1 MSKNQ
6 AAKTLRIVTIPPLL
20 VAGMLTLLYIFRSSI
35 FEYPIDY
42 AMAIF
47 SLAIVPTLAYPL
59 QRFIPGFKD
68 GGREAQRKLAFIFS
82 PIGYAIGF
90 AYAMIVNVSVELKFI
105 FGTYLASVIALLIFN
120 KLLHVKASGHACG
133 VFGPLI
139 HTVYFLGVPWL
150 IPCALAVWAVIWSS
164 LYLMRHTPKEL
175 LFGGMTA
182 MTAFIFCAV
191 YFL

>member
-20 VAGMLTLLYIFRSSI
+20 VSAMLTLLYIFRPEI
-35 FEYPIDY
+35 FKHPIDY
-42 AMAIF
+42 IMAIF
-47 SLAIVPTLAYPL
+47 SLAVIPTLAYPL
-59 QRFIPGFKD
+59 QRFIPGYKD
-68 GGREAQRKLAFIFS
+68 GGREAQRRLAFIFS

-90 AYAMIVNVSVELKFI
+90 IYAMILNVSIELKFI
-105 FGTYLASVIALLIFN
+105 FGTYLASVIVLLVFN

-150 IPCALAVWAVIWSS
+150 IPCAIAVWAVVWSS
-164 LYLMRHTPKEL
+164 LYLMRHTKREL
-175 LFGGMTA
+175 FFGGMTA
-182 MTAFIFCAV
+182 MSAFIFCAV
-191 YFL
+191 LCF